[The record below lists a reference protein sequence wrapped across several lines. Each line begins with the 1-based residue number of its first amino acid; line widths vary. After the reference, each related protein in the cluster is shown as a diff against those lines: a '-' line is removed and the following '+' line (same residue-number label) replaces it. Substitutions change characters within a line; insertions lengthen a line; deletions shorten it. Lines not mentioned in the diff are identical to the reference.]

1 MCVQASFAR
10 VPPQYP
16 NPPQRP
22 QGAGKNSHRAGHNH
36 NHTHGH
42 QNRATGARGDVHGD
56 PRDGPSPLSTA
67 SNAGWLSVDSTQ
79 YHRTTGGNDED
90 DDEEEGDEGG
100 GDGESAGTSRQS
112 TDDDVGTVARAAE
125 AAIAAW
131 RGRAAP
137 AGGDNRPRAQAKEI
151 RPPPQVPPQPA
162 PPGLQ
167 MGGPLPS

>member
-1 MCVQASFAR
+1 MCVQASFAH

-22 QGAGKNSHRAGHNH
+22 PGAGKSSHRAGHNH

-42 QNRATGARGDVHGD
+42 HNRATGARGDVNGD

-79 YHRTTGGNDED
+79 YHRTTGGD
-90 DDEEEGDEGG
+90 DDEDEEGDEGG
-100 GDGESAGTSRQS
+100 GDGESEGTSRQS

-131 RGRAAP
+131 RGQAAQ
-137 AGGDNRPRAQAKEI
+137 AGGGNRPRAQAKEI